1 MGGHI
6 SGNEDV
12 INFAKNRA
20 RTWLLSGALPPGV
33 VAATIAAIDVME
45 SEPERVRR
53 VWDNRNYFIEKMKEL
68 GFDTGNSQ
76 TPIVPIMCGESK
88 TARAL
93 ADFVWEKG
101 IYVLPIVYPMVP
113 RGKARIR
120 VQLCSEH
127 TKEQLDRAIKA
138 FKEGGEKLGL
148 I

>member
-1 MGGHI
+1 MALNLYEAMFLVDSARGGSQFSAVVQHI
-6 SGNEDV
+6 SEL
-12 INFAKNRA
+12 I
-20 RTWLLSGALPPGV
+20 
-33 VAATIAAIDVME
+33 
-45 SEPERVRR
+45 ERHEGKVER
-53 VWDNRNYFIEKMKEL
+53 IERWAERKL
-68 GFDTGNSQ
+68 AY
-76 TPIVPIMCGESK
+76 PIKHV
-88 TARAL
+88 
-93 ADFVWEKG
+93 EKG

>member
-1 MGGHI
+1 
-6 SGNEDV
+6 
-12 INFAKNRA
+12 
-20 RTWLLSGALPPGV
+20 
-33 VAATIAAIDVME
+33 
-45 SEPERVRR
+45 
-53 VWDNRNYFIEKMKEL
+53 NYFIEKVKEL
-68 GFDTGNSQ
+68 GFDTGNSE

-93 ADFVWEKG
+93 ADFVWEKDL
-101 IYVLPIVYPMVP
+101 YVLPIVYPMVA

-127 TKEQLDRAIKA
+127 TKDQLDKAIEA